1 MEPTKAIART
11 TGIVPADQFR
21 KNGFMPATVEYR
33 SKGIAVKNIVG
44 CSPEHSMFLNVIDQ
58 LPEHM
63 GVREPLTEQ
72 QVLICTQFITEH
84 FGHLNPQEIVRAF
97 TLAAAGK
104 LLAPIQISQENAS
117 STQINAA
124 NEGQLVTVTAETFN
138 KWSLPYVGKIL
149 KAYSEMRQRETLE
162 WSKATEADRL
172 KLDAAPISEMTGAE
186 VLDAIIEFTEATN
199 EIPMACRWDLVFKE
213 LEVRGEIVMTNEYKQ
228 QYLDEIIEVEMLPL
242 QKLPER
248 IKREKLLSLKNGLAK
263 SLCQKA
269 LVITWALDKYPQS
282 KYLLPISL
290 PSVKLKP

>member
-1 MEPTKAIART
+1 MEPTKTIAQT
-11 TGIVPADQFR
+11 TGMVPADQFR

-33 SKGIAVKNIVG
+33 SKGIAVKDIIG
-44 CSPEHSMFLNVIDQ
+44 GSPEHSMFLNVIDQ

-117 STQINAA
+117 ATQINTA

-172 KLDAAPISEMTGAE
+172 KIDGALIKEMTGAE
-186 VLDAIIEFTEATN
+186 VLDAIIEFVELYN

-269 LVITWALDKYPQS
+269 LVITWALAKYPQS